1 MIKKMLPLQEK
12 ANFYTELELPLL
24 LNNTPPFKEIPFVSQ
39 SYYIFKLHN
48 FF

>member
-24 LNNTPPFKEIPFVSQ
+24 LNNTPIQRNSICVSKLL
-39 SYYIFKLHN
+39 YI
-48 FF
+48 